1 MLERRR
7 YERVDFYCPVHL
19 TVEPDGP
26 TIPCQSFDISLGGVG
41 LSLPVSLER
50 GQAVRVCFHLRSG
63 ADNTTDSTVAG
74 HVAYTKADEDGVR
87 VGIEFLSAIQES
99 NQPALA
105 RKLNQL

>member
-7 YERVDFYCPVHL
+7 YERVDFFCPVHL

-41 LSLPVSLER
+41 LSMQASLER
-50 GQAVRVCFHLRSG
+50 GQTVRVCFHLRNG
-63 ADNTTDSTVAG
+63 ADKTIDETISG
-74 HVAYTKADEDGVR
+74 HVAYTKSDEGGVR
-87 VGIEFLSAIQES
+87 IGIEFLSTIQES

-105 RKLNQL
+105 RKLNQM